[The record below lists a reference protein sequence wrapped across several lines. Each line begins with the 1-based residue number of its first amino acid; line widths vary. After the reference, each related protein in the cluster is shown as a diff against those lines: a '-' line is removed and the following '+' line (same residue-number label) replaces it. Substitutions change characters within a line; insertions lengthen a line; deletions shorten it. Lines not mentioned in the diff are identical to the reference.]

1 MNRNSNK
8 TGTKKNRDGKNGN
21 LGRQEIQ
28 KAMRKC
34 KENDNCFW
42 KPEKFWTSI
51 QKIYMELL
59 SRQFEHLFNM

>member
-34 KENDNCFW
+34 KENDNCFLETW
-42 KPEKFWTSI
+42 AVLDKYTEDLYGAT
-51 QKIYMELL
+51 Q
-59 SRQFEHLFNM
+59 